1 MDKKIQDSLG
11 VPGEKVS
18 EDRKRKMTANIIEE
32 ETKKQEVYEFLE
44 EDDEFEEFEIQAN
57 PQADAEMKQ
66 AGASK
71 PEKELWQQDWDDEE
85 VGEDFAAKLRQQLAK
100 SK

>member
-1 MDKKIQDSLG
+1 
-11 VPGEKVS
+11 
-18 EDRKRKMTANIIEE
+18 
-32 ETKKQEVYEFLE
+32 
-44 EDDEFEEFEIQAN
+44 
-57 PQADAEMKQ
+57 MKQ

-100 SK
+100 SKWLQEQHNFGQQGLFTFILKIKSIQTNIKLIVS

>member
-1 MDKKIQDSLG
+1 MEKKIQDSLG

-57 PQADAEMKQ
+57 P
-66 AGASK
+66 
-71 PEKELWQQDWDDEE
+71 
-85 VGEDFAAKLRQQLAK
+85 
-100 SK
+100 